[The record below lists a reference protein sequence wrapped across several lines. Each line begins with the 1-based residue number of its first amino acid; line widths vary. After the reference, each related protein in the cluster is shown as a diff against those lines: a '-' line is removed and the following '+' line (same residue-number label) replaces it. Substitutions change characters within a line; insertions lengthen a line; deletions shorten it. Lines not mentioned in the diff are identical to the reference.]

1 MIISTQPDWSP
12 SRRFTLYRAKSD
24 EYNEGEKKE
33 AILNLEYLDG
43 FRDDFSEYTEL
54 RYQKNSNLRISLLNG
69 DIVANTRNRISGVSA
84 RVYAGGVWGFS
95 ASPDTAQEDVRTV
108 IRAATRNAQ
117 FLDSRENRNAMP
129 LAYGSARGYHDFSTT
144 QQKAA
149 PKEMTG
155 FLREIDSYLKKSY
168 PDINARSVTMA
179 NLDMEKALLTSEG
192 SRAYSMIPRALLIVS
207 LTLDKGDGPVDLFDV
222 YGGFGQYEDNF
233 GIAEDFSERLD
244 QLYVKLKAKA
254 EGIYPEAGEHDV
266 IMDADLAGILAHEA
280 IGHTTEADIVL
291 GGSVA
296 GDYLNKEVASPL
308 VSLTDFAHT
317 SLGRQCPVP
326 VYVDDEGTEAED
338 VPIIENG
345 VLKSYLFN
353 KETALHFGF
362 APTGNARA
370 SEYSDEPLIRMR
382 NTAILPGK
390 DKLEDMISS
399 IDHGYYL
406 VRASNGQ
413 ADTTSEFM
421 FGVVMGYEIKN
432 GKIGKALKNTTI
444 SGVAFEMLKTV
455 SMVSDEMSWS
465 CAGMCGKKQAIPV
478 GMGGPAVKCRIKIG
492 GK

>member
-1 MIISTQPDWSP
+1 M
-12 SRRFTLYRAKSD
+12 
-24 EYNEGEKKE
+24 
-33 AILNLEYLDG
+33 NLEYLDG

-54 RYQKNSNLRISLLNG
+54 RYQQNRNLRISLLNG

-95 ASPDTAQEDVRTV
+95 ASPQTTQEDIRAV
-108 IRAATRNAQ
+108 IRTATRNAQ
-117 FLDSRENRNAMP
+117 FLDSRENRNTMP
-129 LAYGSARGYHDFSTT
+129 LAYGSARGYHDFSTI
-144 QQKAA
+144 QQKAT
-149 PKEMTG
+149 PKEIIG
-155 FLREIDSYLKKSY
+155 FLREIDNYLKKSC
-168 PDINARSVTMA
+168 PDISARSVTMS

-192 SRAYSMIPRALLIVS
+192 SRAYSMIPRALLMVS
-207 LTLDKGDGPVDLFDV
+207 LTLDKGDGPVDLYDV

-233 GIAEDFSERLD
+233 GIPDEFYERLD
-244 QLYVKLKAKA
+244 RLYGKLKEKA
-254 EGIYPEAGEHDV
+254 EGIYPEAGEHEV

-291 GGSVA
+291 GGSIA
-296 GDYLNKEVASPL
+296 GDFLNKEVASPL

-317 SLGRQCPVP
+317 ALGQQCPVP
-326 VYVDDEGTEAED
+326 VYVDDEGTEGKD
-338 VPIIENG
+338 VSIIEKG

-362 APTGNARA
+362 TPTGNARA

-382 NTAILPGK
+382 NTAILPGT
-390 DKLEDMISS
+390 DRLEDMIAS

-406 VRASNGQ
+406 VKASNGQ

-432 GKIGKALKNTTI
+432 GKIGKALKDTTI
-444 SGVAFEMLKTV
+444 SGVAFDMLKTV
-455 SMVSDEMSWS
+455 TMVSDQMSWS

-478 GMGGPAVKCRIKIG
+478 GMGGPAVKCRVNIG